1 MISIILILFIPYL
14 INIGNFRLLLYDPSF
29 YHDEFQKVLSYE
41 RQPDAEK
48 LLGNLLQFIKGREAL
63 SSDFNEREVSHM
75 HDVRAVIRGF
85 LYVMYAM
92 LILYIILLWIMIKRF
107 KVSIEKIMYLNA
119 GGGVLTI
126 LLLLFLYIATLN
138 FSIVFDRFHTVFF
151 NAESWVFP
159 AQSLLIQ
166 LFPQQFFLDFTY
178 TIVIRS
184 MVSALFLMIV
194 GVLTYIYFNSYVQKS
209 HS

>member
-1 MISIILILFIPYL
+1 MNQKVMISIILILFIPYL

-63 SSDFNEREVSHM
+63 SSDFNEREESHM

-119 GGGVLTI
+119 GGGDLTI

-151 NAESWVFP
+151 NAE
-159 AQSLLIQ
+159 
-166 LFPQQFFLDFTY
+166 
-178 TIVIRS
+178 
-184 MVSALFLMIV
+184 
-194 GVLTYIYFNSYVQKS
+194 
-209 HS
+209 